1 MQTSLSDHARC
12 GKNVLVCSSQKLS
25 VYACKAQRTRPAL
38 AKSPVIC
45 AAGLV
50 VPQLPRSDLT
60 WATAIVGA
68 IIMPHNI
75 YLHSALVQS
84 R

>member
-1 MQTSLSDHARC
+1 MQIVKIKEPR
-12 GKNVLVCSSQKLS
+12 LV
-25 VYACKAQRTRPAL
+25 
-38 AKSPVIC
+38 
-45 AAGLV
+45 GMLV
-50 VPQLPRSDLT
+50 PRLPRRDLT

-84 R
+84 RSVPKIVKKVFMHDSKSLSWPLSTIV